1 MKLDFQY
8 DEMVI
13 GGDLNAFFYSY
24 KNDVPLLINKVR
36 APFRFEPQ
44 EEELWNK
51 LYFLLSLSGNNM
63 FGDKIDTIR
72 IDEKQLTVVTKEL
85 KVIKVGFNKLIVFN
99 DQSIRGLP
107 IPVKECDKYAVL
119 DWMIAKS
126 CTTHDFEHISSE
138 DKFVKDIH
146 FYPTDR
152 MDGNHSRIKDLV
164 SVSYLTKEQI
174 KDFNYSDTY
183 ALRLEVAKRELRKLN
198 MHMYEDTENI
208 KFKYKNEIQNKV
220 SCGLYT
226 NKLNDVLN
234 VL

>member
-72 IDEKQLTVVTKEL
+72 IDEKQLTV
-85 KVIKVGFNKLIVFN
+85 
-99 DQSIRGLP
+99 
-107 IPVKECDKYAVL
+107 A
-119 DWMIAKS
+119 
-126 CTTHDFEHISSE
+126 
-138 DKFVKDIH
+138 
-146 FYPTDR
+146 
-152 MDGNHSRIKDLV
+152 
-164 SVSYLTKEQI
+164 
-174 KDFNYSDTY
+174 
-183 ALRLEVAKRELRKLN
+183 
-198 MHMYEDTENI
+198 
-208 KFKYKNEIQNKV
+208 
-220 SCGLYT
+220 T
-226 NKLNDVLN
+226 NL
-234 VL
+234 